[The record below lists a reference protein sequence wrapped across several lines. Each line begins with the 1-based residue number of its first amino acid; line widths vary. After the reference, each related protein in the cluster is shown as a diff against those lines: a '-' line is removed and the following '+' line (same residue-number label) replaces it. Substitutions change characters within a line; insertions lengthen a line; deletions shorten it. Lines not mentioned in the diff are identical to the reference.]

1 MTELIENTLNIISK
15 ITSSRQGYLL
25 QLSEQ
30 GYSILNI
37 WGGKNED
44 FTSLNDLLFQLLK
57 AGGIDTE
64 KIANLPSVTKFLK
77 ERYSSSFFIKDLIY
91 FSERNLFIYILLF
104 SDNSEEF
111 KEDSK
116 SRIMPVLSVLSHQI
130 KEWFDQQNEKKLIS
144 SDQYFVPAGRKKII
158 DEWENKF
165 NLLVKTTPDLIFIL
179 DYSGK
184 IILINEAAKNNLE
197 YSPEEM
203 KGKYFLEFINKEDT
217 SLVNVS
223 FNRVLSE
230 KKTIKFKTNL
240 LTKYGQAFPFELSC
254 NTISEN
260 KKTIGLLGVGKDLS
274 EKFRYETELQM
285 IKPKLTEINRMLN
298 IERARTSPQK
308 SVVEE
313 LNRLKYDFISG
324 ISHEFRTTLAS
335 IIGFSETI
343 VSDPEITES
352 TKEEFI
358 KVIMSEGKRLA
369 KLINY
374 FLDASND
381 DNKMILINK
390 TTFELVK
397 LIQEVITTNIELAT
411 YKNIVINFEH
421 PSEEIYM
428 EADRDSLFQVLNAL
442 LNNALRYTDEFGR
455 VKLIINNYISEV
467 EIIVSDT
474 GIGIPDEDQPYIFQ
488 RFFKASRRMSDI
500 PSVGVGLVF
509 VKQIID
515 LHKGLITVQSESG
528 SGTTFLVKLPK
539 RSKIEKNEVKL
550 E

>member
-1 MTELIENTLNIISK
+1 MNELIENTLNIISK
-15 ITSSRQGYLL
+15 ISTSRQGYVLEL
-25 QLSEQ
+25 GER
-30 GYSILNI
+30 GYRILNI
-37 WGGKNED
+37 WGGKKED
-44 FTSLNDLLFQLLK
+44 FNSLNDLLLQLLQ

-64 KIANLPSVTKFLK
+64 KVASLPSVKTVLK
-77 ERYSSSFFIKDLIY
+77 ERFSSSIFLKDLIY
-91 FSERNLFIYILLF
+91 FSERNLFIYIVLF
-104 SDNSEEF
+104 SDNPEEF

-116 SRIMPVLSVLSHQI
+116 SKIIPILSILSHQV
-130 KEWFDQQNEKKLIS
+130 KQWFEQKNENKLLSPGQDFI
-144 SDQYFVPAGRKKII
+144 PTERKRII

-165 NLLVKTTPDLIFIL
+165 NLLVKTSPDLIFLL
-179 DYSGK
+179 DHSGK
-184 IILINEAAKNNLE
+184 IILINEAAKSYLE
-197 YSPEEM
+197 FSQDEM
-203 KGKYFLEFINKEDT
+203 KGKYFLDFINKDDT
-217 SLVNVS
+217 SLVNIS
-223 FNRVLSE
+223 FNKVLSE
-230 KKTIKFKTNL
+230 KKIIKFKTNL
-240 LTKYGQAFPFELSC
+240 LTKYGQVFPIELSC
-254 NTISEN
+254 STIIEN

-274 EKFRYETELQM
+274 DKFRYETELQK

-298 IERARTSPQK
+298 IERARSNPQK

-352 TKEEFI
+352 MKEEFVH
-358 KVIMSEGKRLA
+358 VIMSEGKRLA

-374 FLDASND
+374 FLDTSND
-381 DNKMILINK
+381 ENRIIMINK
-390 TTFELVK
+390 SSFDLVK
-397 LIQEVITTNIELAT
+397 LIQDVISANIELAT
-411 YKNIVINFEH
+411 FKNIVINFEH
-421 PSEEIYM
+421 PSEEIYL
-428 EADRDSLFQVLNAL
+428 EADKESLFQVFNAL
-442 LNNALRYTDEFGR
+442 LNNAVRYTDELGR

-515 LHKGLITVQSESG
+515 LHKGLITVQSETG
-528 SGTTFLVKLPK
+528 SGTAFLVKLP
-539 RSKIEKNEVKL
+539 RISKIEINEVKF

>member
-1 MTELIENTLNIISK
+1 MNELTENTLNIISK
-15 ITSSRQGYLL
+15 ISSSRQGYLL
-25 QLSEQ
+25 ELGEQ
-30 GYSILNI
+30 GYKILNI
-37 WGGKNED
+37 WGGKKED
-44 FTSLNDLLFQLLK
+44 FTSLNELLLQLLK

-64 KIANLPSVTKFLK
+64 KIASLPSVRAVLK
-77 ERYSSSFFIKDLIY
+77 ERFSSSFFIKDLIY
-91 FSERNLFIYILLF
+91 FSERNLFVYILLF

-111 KEDSK
+111 KDDSRNK
-116 SRIMPVLSVLSHQI
+116 IIPVLSILSHQV
-130 KEWFDQQNEKKLIS
+130 KEWFERQNENNLLLPGQ
-144 SDQYFVPAGRKKII
+144 DFVRTERKKVI

-165 NLLVKTTPDLIFIL
+165 NLLVKTSPDLIFIL

-184 IILINEAAKNNLE
+184 IILINEAAKNYLE
-197 YSPEEM
+197 FSSEEM
-203 KGKYFLEFINKEDT
+203 KGKYFLDFINKDDT
-217 SLVNVS
+217 SLVNIS
-223 FNRVLSE
+223 FNKVLSE

-240 LTKYGQAFPFELSC
+240 LTKYGQVSPFELSC
-254 NTISEN
+254 SIITEN

-274 EKFRYETELQM
+274 DKFRYETELKK

-298 IERARTSPQK
+298 IERARSSPQK

-343 VSDPEITES
+343 VADPELTES
-352 TKEEFI
+352 MKEEFI
-358 KVIMSEGKRLA
+358 NVIMSESKRLA

-374 FLDASND
+374 FLDTSHDENRIV
-381 DNKMILINK
+381 MINK
-390 TTFELVK
+390 TSFDLIK
-397 LIQEVITTNIELAT
+397 LIQDVITANIELAT
-411 YKNIVINFEH
+411 HKNIVINFDH
-421 PSEEIYM
+421 PKEEIQL

-442 LNNALRYTDEFGR
+442 LNNSIRYTDELGR
-455 VKLIINNYISEV
+455 VKLILNNYISEV

-515 LHKGLITVQSESG
+515 LHKGLLTVQSETG
-528 SGTTFLVKLPK
+528 SGTAFLVKLPK
-539 RSKIEKNEVKL
+539 ISKIEINEVKF

>member
-1 MTELIENTLNIISK
+1 MTELIKNTLNIISK
-15 ITSSRQGYLL
+15 ISSSRQGYLL
-25 QLSEQ
+25 QLGEQ

-44 FTSLNDLLFQLLK
+44 FTSLNDLLFHLLK

-64 KIANLPSVTKFLK
+64 KVSSLPSISKFLK
-77 ERYSSSFFIKDLIY
+77 ERYTSSFFIKDLIY

-104 SDNSEEF
+104 SDNPEEF

-116 SRIMPVLSVLSHQI
+116 NRIMPVLSILSHQV
-130 KEWFDQQNEKKLIS
+130 KEWFELLNEKKLAS
-144 SDQYFVPAGRKKII
+144 SDQYAVQTERKRIV

-165 NLLVKTTPDLIFIL
+165 NLLVKTSPDLIFIL

-197 YSPEEM
+197 YSPDEM
-203 KGKYFLEFINKEDT
+203 KGKYFLEFINKDDT
-217 SLVNVS
+217 SLVNIS
-223 FNRVLSE
+223 INKVLSE
-230 KKTIKFKTNL
+230 KKTVKFKTNL
-240 LTKYGQAFPFELSC
+240 LTKYGQLFPFELSC
-254 NTISEN
+254 NTITEN

-274 EKFRYETELQM
+274 EKFRYENELQK
-285 IKPKLTEINRMLN
+285 IRPKLTEINRMLN
-298 IERARTSPQK
+298 IERARSSPQK

-313 LNRLKYDFISG
+313 LNRLKNDFISG

-343 VSDPEITES
+343 VSDPEINDS
-352 TKEEFI
+352 MKEEFI
-358 KVIMSEGKRLA
+358 NVIMSEGKRLA

-374 FLDASND
+374 FLDSS
-381 DNKMILINK
+381 DNENSMVMLNK
-390 TTFELVK
+390 TSIDLVK

-411 YKNIVINFEH
+411 YKNIVISLDH
-421 PSEEIYM
+421 PPEEIYL

-442 LNNALRYTDEFGR
+442 LNNSIRYTDELGR
-455 VKLIINNYISEV
+455 VKLIINNYIAEV

-528 SGTTFLVKLPK
+528 SGTAFLVKLPK

>member
-1 MTELIENTLNIISK
+1 MNELTENTLNIISK
-15 ITSSRQGYLL
+15 ISSSRQGYLL
-25 QLSEQ
+25 ELGEQ
-30 GYSILNI
+30 GYKILNI
-37 WGGKNED
+37 WGGKKED
-44 FTSLNDLLFQLLK
+44 FTSLNELLLQLLK

-64 KIANLPSVTKFLK
+64 KIASLPSVRAVLK
-77 ERYSSSFFIKDLIY
+77 ERFSSSFFIKDLIY
-91 FSERNLFIYILLF
+91 FSERNLFVYILLF

-111 KEDSK
+111 KDDSRNK
-116 SRIMPVLSVLSHQI
+116 IIPVLSILSHQV
-130 KEWFDQQNEKKLIS
+130 KEWFERQNENKLLLPGQ
-144 SDQYFVPAGRKKII
+144 DFVRTERKKVI

-165 NLLVKTTPDLIFIL
+165 NLLVKTSPDLIFIL

-184 IILINEAAKNNLE
+184 IILINEAAKNYLE
-197 YSPEEM
+197 FSSEEM
-203 KGKYFLEFINKEDT
+203 KGKYFLDFINKDDT
-217 SLVNVS
+217 SLVNIS
-223 FNRVLSE
+223 FNKVLSE

-240 LTKYGQAFPFELSC
+240 LTKYGQVSPFELSC
-254 NTISEN
+254 SIITEN

-274 EKFRYETELQM
+274 DKFRYETELKK

-298 IERARTSPQK
+298 IERARSSPQK

-343 VSDPEITES
+343 VADPELTES
-352 TKEEFI
+352 MKEEFI
-358 KVIMSEGKRLA
+358 NVIMSESKRLA

-374 FLDASND
+374 FLDTSHDENRIV
-381 DNKMILINK
+381 MINK
-390 TTFELVK
+390 TSFDLIK
-397 LIQEVITTNIELAT
+397 LIQDVITANIELAT
-411 YKNIVINFEH
+411 HKNIVINFDH
-421 PSEEIYM
+421 PKEEIQL

-442 LNNALRYTDEFGR
+442 LNNSIRYTDELGR
-455 VKLIINNYISEV
+455 VKLILNNYISEV

-515 LHKGLITVQSESG
+515 LHKGLLTVQSETG
-528 SGTTFLVKLPK
+528 SGTAFLVKLPK
-539 RSKIEKNEVKL
+539 ISKIEINEVKF

>member
-1 MTELIENTLNIISK
+1 MNELIENTLNIISK
-15 ITSSRQGYLL
+15 ISSSRQGYLL
-25 QLSEQ
+25 QLNDQ

-37 WGGKNED
+37 WGGKIED
-44 FTSLNDLLFQLLK
+44 FTSLNDLLFELYK
-57 AGGIDTE
+57 AGGVDTE
-64 KIANLPSVTKFLK
+64 KVASLPSIITFLK
-77 ERYSSSFFIKDLIY
+77 ERFSSSFFIKDLIY
-91 FSERNLFIYILLF
+91 FSESNLFIYIVLF
-104 SDNSEEF
+104 SDNIEEF

-116 SRIMPVLSVLSHQI
+116 NRLMPVLSILSHQV
-130 KEWFDQQNEKKLIS
+130 KEWFGQRTEKSLLSSEQGIS
-144 SDQYFVPAGRKKII
+144 SKDRRKVI

-165 NLLVKTTPDLIFIL
+165 KLLVKTSPDLIFIL

-184 IILINEAAKNNLE
+184 IVLINESAKSYLE

-203 KGKYFLEFINKEDT
+203 KGKHFLDFINRDDSSK
-217 SLVNVS
+217 VNTS

-230 KKTIKFKTNL
+230 KKAIKFRANF
-240 LTKYGQAFPFELSC
+240 LTKYSQLFPLELSC
-254 NTISEN
+254 NVITDN

-274 EKFRYETELQM
+274 EKFRYENELQK
-285 IKPKLTEINRMLN
+285 IKPKLTEINRLLN
-298 IERARTSPQK
+298 IERARISPQK

-343 VSDPEITES
+343 VSDPDITDS
-352 TKEEFI
+352 MKEEFI

-374 FLDASND
+374 FLDTSNND
-381 DNKMILINK
+381 DSMLMLNKTSFDLIN
-390 TTFELVK
+390 LV
-397 LIQEVITTNIELAT
+397 QEVISANIELAT
-411 YKNIVINFEH
+411 YKNIIINFEH
-421 PSEEIYM
+421 PQEEIYI
-428 EADRDSLFQVLNAL
+428 EADRESLFQVINAL
-442 LNNALRYTDEFGR
+442 LNNGIRYTDELGR
-455 VKLIINNYISEV
+455 VKLLINNYISEV

-500 PSVGVGLVF
+500 PTVGVGLVF

-515 LHKGLITVQSESG
+515 LHKGLISVQSETG
-528 SGTTFLVKLPK
+528 SGTTFLVKMPK

>member
-1 MTELIENTLNIISK
+1 MNELIENTLNIISK

-25 QLSEQ
+25 QLGEQ

-57 AGGIDTE
+57 SGGIDTE
-64 KIANLPSVTKFLK
+64 KVTSLPSVMKILK
-77 ERYSSSFFIKDLIY
+77 ERFSSSFFIKDLIY
-91 FSERNLFIYILLF
+91 FSERNLFVYILLF
-104 SDNSEEF
+104 SDNREDF

-116 SRIMPVLSVLSHQI
+116 NRIMPVLSILSHQV
-130 KEWFDQQNEKKLIS
+130 KEWFEQLNENKLLSPSQN
-144 SDQYFVPAGRKKII
+144 FVPTERKRII

-165 NLLVKTTPDLIFIL
+165 NLLVKTSPDLIFIL
-179 DYSGK
+179 DHSGK
-184 IILINEAAKNNLE
+184 IILINEAAKNYLE

-203 KGKYFLEFINKEDT
+203 KGKHFLDFINKEDT
-217 SLVNVS
+217 SLVNIS

-230 KKTIKFKTNL
+230 KKSINFKTNL
-240 LTKYGQAFPFELSC
+240 LTKYSHVFPFELSC

-260 KKTIGLLGVGKDLS
+260 KKIIGLLGIGKDLS
-274 EKFRYETELQM
+274 EKIRYENELEK
-285 IKPKLTEINRMLN
+285 IKPKLTEIKRMLN

-308 SVVEE
+308 TVVEE

-324 ISHEFRTTLAS
+324 LSHEFRTTLAS

-343 VSDPEITES
+343 VSDPELTDS
-352 TKEEFI
+352 MKEEFVN
-358 KVIMSEGKRLA
+358 VIMSEGKRLA

-374 FLDASND
+374 FLDTSKD
-381 DNKMILINK
+381 DEKMIMINK
-390 TTFELVK
+390 TTIELIK
-397 LIQEVITTNIELAT
+397 LIQEVITANIELASF
-411 YKNIVINFEH
+411 KEIVINFEH
-421 PSEEIYM
+421 PQEEIYL
-428 EADRDSLFQVLNAL
+428 EADRDSLFQVINAL
-442 LNNALRYTDEFGR
+442 LNNAIRYTDELGR
-455 VKLIINNYISEV
+455 VKIIINNYISEV

-515 LHKGLITVQSESG
+515 SHKGLITVQSEVG
-528 SGTTFLVKLPK
+528 SGTTFVVKLPK
-539 RSKIEKNEVKL
+539 RSKIKKNEVKI
-550 E
+550 